1 MFIHVYI
8 YICVFICVYNLYMC
22 LSIYICLNMFTYVYK
37 CLYMIICVY
46 ICLYVFIY
54 VYMCLYMFIY
64 KCIYIYIYI
73 YMCVCVV
80 SAIWI
85 VQQFLE
91 LPRFLRFCGPLKQSL
106 GESCLLFLLILG
118 WCSVLIIIWLIWL
131 WVIFKDCLGCFLPV
145 NLHEFGSKL
154 VPEKRMFCEWE
165 KTVNLWV
172 PKLHDVW
179 TILKSLI
186 LTPIVSHDCLL

>member
-1 MFIHVYI
+1 MFINVYI
-8 YICVFICVYNLYMC
+8 WLYVFICVYMCSYM
-22 LSIYICLNMFTYVYK
+22 F
-37 CLYMIICVY
+37 ICVY
-46 ICLYVFIY
+46 ICLYINV
-54 VYMCLYMFIY
+54 
-64 KCIYIYIYI
+64 YIYIDV
-73 YMCVCVV
+73 CVCGV

-85 VQQFLE
+85 IQQFLE
-91 LPRFLRFCGPLKQSL
+91 LPRFLRFCGPLNESL